1 MRFSG
6 ISAQAH
12 SQTKDFSPKKDSDAW
27 NCSSFVLEFAQAVKK
42 CVKKKGRQ
50 MFSTI
55 SKECDENGA
64 IFSREVK

>member
-42 CVKKKGRQ
+42 CVKKKANRC
-50 MFSTI
+50 FLLL
-55 SKECDENGA
+55 
-64 IFSREVK
+64 VKNVMKMEQSFPEK